1 MIGTAA
7 VIVDVSRRDRDPI
20 GAIFVIGP
28 ARLFALLGLTFP
40 VFFRMAVWCLT
51 TESIA
56 LSASTQIDAVGNPW
70 GCLETRF
77 SKSITEEAFLSGSQA
92 KLTTRLVNGDRLGA
106 EISENLACRARQDVP
121 ARSAERRYCGRI
133 GWTRAVWPDQ
143 DPLDK
148 RWKLTGFERTV
159 VGVVK
164 NSGANVL
171 TDGDSIE
178 AYVPIEGPDLDRS
191 ALILHTPVIRRRWC
205 ALFRVSPQRSM
216 KRPRSRSRWRL
227 SAGWR
232 AELLTTSTTC

>member
-1 MIGTAA
+1 MISG
-7 VIVDVSRRDRDPI
+7 RRSEFPHL
-20 GAIFVIGP
+20 VNTSEKP
-28 ARLFALLGLTFP
+28 APPKFSIRLFVPALHL
-40 VFFRMAVWCLT
+40 
-51 TESIA
+51 
-56 LSASTQIDAVGNPW
+56 
-70 GCLETRF
+70 
-77 SKSITEEAFLSGSQA
+77 GSQA

-205 ALFRVSPQRSM
+205 ALFRVSPQRSI
-216 KRPRSRSRWRL
+216 KWSRSRSCGLAQEPSRIAKEHVHAHRFH
-227 SAGWR
+227 
-232 AELLTTSTTC
+232 